1 MPDGDTN
8 ETLIEPGQNNDTGS
22 NLVSTSNTTNVLE
35 KLTTNIDNIIKDN
48 KKASSLIA
56 HNYTNITNIKNDVK
70 SLSSTVDTYKI
81 TTHQEIVKIIQDINE
96 LKADSFKEDKSDID
110 IKKEANNEEV
120 SKDNKN
126 NDERIEENKNFMSK
140 VARMVISMLPS
151 KLFKN
156 NQKEHKTTSKLDEKI
171 YNVKITS
178 FSSTANNQLINN
190 LKQVLKI
197 EKKRESFVTK
207 SNMLKLAILAFTG
220 MLIYLLSQIKEVR
233 EAFSNWIVGIKDD
246 ISSIKDTIIVF
257 FQEQINNLSKLF
269 TQPLSKTIDSLVESC
284 KSLFNKVSEP
294 VKNIFNSFDDLKT
307 GLVTAWK
314 SIKEMSS
321 ADIMKLFTLAFTK
334 LKLAINN
341 FLGWDA
347 FKIEKEQSQ
356 GEVTDETNPTPTDNT
371 GSISVGSQQP
381 TQGND
386 NVDNNSQQSLIKVDG
401 NTITNTNTAVNNQQN
416 TFKDGNTTLNGS
428 VLKLQNGTIFN
439 LHKNDDIYIANKPGG
454 VIHGIFQ
461 EINSN
466 YSNVKNIFI
475 DSFNSIIANIENQD
489 KSFNQLI
496 DKLNIHNNSQLST
509 NTNAHIINLQNQIDI
524 LNQKTQDS
532 PITYTG
538 VSTMR
543 DNFRA
548 RFI

>member
-96 LKADSFKEDKSDID
+96 LKADSFKEGKSDID

-381 TQGND
+381 KQGND
-386 NVDNNSQQSLIKVDG
+386 NIDNKSQQSLIKVDG

-475 DSFNSIIANIENQD
+475 DSFKSIIANIENQD

>member
-96 LKADSFKEDKSDID
+96 LKADSFKEGKSDID

-156 NQKEHKTTSKLDEKI
+156 NQKEHKTTIKLDEKI

-381 TQGND
+381 KQGND
-386 NVDNNSQQSLIKVDG
+386 NVDNNSQQSPIKVDG

-496 DKLNIHNNSQLST
+496 DKLNIYNNSQLST

-543 DNFRA
+543 DNFSA

>member
-96 LKADSFKEDKSDID
+96 LKADSFKEGKSDID

-126 NDERIEENKNFMSK
+126 NDEQIEENKNFMSK

-269 TQPLSKTIDSLVESC
+269 TQPLSKTIDSLVECC

-347 FKIEKEQSQ
+347 FKIEKEQPQ

-381 TQGND
+381 KQGND

>member
-70 SLSSTVDTYKI
+70 SLSSTVDNYKI

-96 LKADSFKEDKSDID
+96 LKADSFKEGKSDID

-126 NDERIEENKNFMSK
+126 NDEQIEENKNFMSK

-381 TQGND
+381 KQGND
-386 NVDNNSQQSLIKVDG
+386 NVDNNSQQSPIKVDG